1 MFLLGF
7 LGPTYRSWN
16 VPAILNG
23 TKNFIQK
30 AVKLSKLFFPF
41 WFWITFYSLRDDI
54 ERKKKNTKN
63 TSEMASSSS
72 VTNWAFCLS
81 NYTCADPVGHW
92 LAFPILRVVQIT
104 SRWISDRVSW
114 HYSAVSR
121 PCLYSRTTSF
131 WCLQVFSASGTL
143 TSQIV
148 RKSKWIPCSTQSSS
162 FFAKHRVE
170 DKKTSISSTCTDLPY
185 ITLPPAVIPLYSWK
199 PLSSGSRSKLIWL
212 NPFANAPWASSPKP
226 LNPCLLF

>member
-1 MFLLGF
+1 MQG
-7 LGPTYRSWN
+7 
-16 VPAILNG
+16 
-23 TKNFIQK
+23 
-30 AVKLSKLFFPF
+30 
-41 WFWITFYSLRDDI
+41 
-54 ERKKKNTKN
+54 KKNPPQL
-63 TSEMASSSS
+63 EMASSSS

-92 LAFPILRVVQIT
+92 LAFPILRVVQIA
-104 SRWISDRVSW
+104 SRWISDRASW
-114 HYSAVSR
+114 HYSAVSQ

-148 RKSKWIPCSTQSSS
+148 RKSKWIPSSTQSS
-162 FFAKHRVE
+162 FFFCKVQGE
-170 DKKTSISSTCTDLPY
+170 GQKNSISSTCTDLTY

-212 NPFANAPWASSPKP
+212 NPFADAPWASSPKP
-226 LNPCLLF
+226 LNPCLLFLNIIYLEALTVW